1 MEAAKT
7 MLQITNEAA
16 HICNESVR
24 QLSLLANTK
33 LLRFNRDGKGVSI
46 ALETPQDRD
55 EIVHHDGRPVLA
67 VPDEI
72 AGELSDLTLH
82 VSKEGI
88 FVLA

>member
-1 MEAAKT
+1 
-7 MLQITNEAA
+7 MLQITSDAA
-16 HICNESVR
+16 HIFNESIR

-46 ALETPQDRD
+46 ALETPQNWD
-55 EIVHHDGRPVLA
+55 EIVHHDGKPVLA
-67 VPDEI
+67 VPDEM
-72 AGELSDLTLH
+72 ADELSDMTLH

>member
-1 MEAAKT
+1 
-7 MLQITNEAA
+7 MLQITSDAA

-33 LLRFNRDGKGVSI
+33 LLRFNRDREGVSI
-46 ALETPQDRD
+46 ALESPQNWD
-55 EIVHHDGRPVLA
+55 EIVYYDGRAVLA
-67 VPDEI
+67 MPEEI
-72 AGELSDLTLH
+72 AGELSDMTLH

>member
-7 MLQITNEAA
+7 MLQITNDAA

-24 QLSLLANTK
+24 QLSLLANSK
-33 LLRFNRDGKGVSI
+33 LLRINKDGNGVSI
-46 ALETPQDRD
+46 TLEAPQDRD
-55 EIVHHDGRPVLA
+55 EIVRYCGRPVVA

-72 AGELSDLTLH
+72 AGELSDMTLD
-82 VSKEGI
+82 VSKEGV

>member
-1 MEAAKT
+1 
-7 MLQITNEAA
+7 MLQITTDAA

-33 LLRFNRDGKGVSI
+33 LPRFNKVRGRVSI
-46 ALETPQDRD
+46 ALEPPQSGD
-55 EIVHHDGRPVLA
+55 EIVYYDDKAVLA
-67 VPDEI
+67 VPEEI
-72 AGELSDLTLH
+72 AGELSDMTLD

>member
-7 MLQITNEAA
+7 MLQITNDAA

-24 QLSLLANTK
+24 QLSPLWKTK
-33 LLRFNRDGKGVSI
+33 VLRFHKDREGVSI
-46 ALETPQDRD
+46 ALEAPQDGD
-55 EIVHHDGRPVLA
+55 EIVVHCGSPVVA

-72 AGELSDLTLH
+72 AGELSDMTLD
-82 VSKEGI
+82 VSKEGV